1 MNAIFFITFILCL
14 YDLIPSNGAF
24 DYYDV
29 QPGISEDVV
38 EKDKSGIYGKDDI
51 YSNYYVLELLSN
63 FSDENLFFKPCINAN
78 PQERN

>member
-38 EKDKSGIYGKDDI
+38 EKDKSGIYGNDDI
-51 YSNYYVLELLSN
+51 YSNYFENDVNLPQLLVNYVN
-63 FSDENLFFKPCINAN
+63 KPQKCT
-78 PQERN
+78 